1 MSDTY
6 DRQAV
11 LDAAQAELAPAIGR
25 TMAGAAVR
33 AHCEKLGLDGGALTA
48 EQLGKLLDRLALGL
62 VVFVGRGN
70 AEKIRD
76 RIRARLAPASPPATQ
91 AGGAR

>member
-6 DRQAV
+6 DRLAV

-33 AHCEKLGLDGGALTA
+33 AQCEKLGIDGGAMTA

-70 AEKIRD
+70 AEAIRD
-76 RIRARLAPASPPATQ
+76 RIRARLAPAAAAT
-91 AGGAR
+91 ARGGR